1 MLKLSEIKHQASIFL
16 PFPSVENCRLPI
28 IHLLVR
34 RSFDDS
40 SEINFSKSKREG
52 FSNGGGGG
60 EYDSKGKLERRG
72 VSCNSSVFSSAKPNK
87 LTSWHWEQPKQL
99 HPGLAGKG
107 TAKFLLLLIV
117 FSLFVPV
124 CCTRTHTHTH
134 THREPLLKRYVIYLI
149 GDSPPSAK

>member
-60 EYDSKGKLERRG
+60 GIRFEREVGEEGGKL
-72 VSCNSSVFSSAKPNK
+72 
-87 LTSWHWEQPKQL
+87 
-99 HPGLAGKG
+99 
-107 TAKFLLLLIV
+107 
-117 FSLFVPV
+117 
-124 CCTRTHTHTH
+124 
-134 THREPLLKRYVIYLI
+134 
-149 GDSPPSAK
+149 

>member
-40 SEINFSKSKREG
+40 SEINFSKSKRKG

-60 EYDSKGKLERRG
+60 IRFEREVGEEGSKL
-72 VSCNSSVFSSAKPNK
+72 
-87 LTSWHWEQPKQL
+87 
-99 HPGLAGKG
+99 
-107 TAKFLLLLIV
+107 
-117 FSLFVPV
+117 
-124 CCTRTHTHTH
+124 
-134 THREPLLKRYVIYLI
+134 
-149 GDSPPSAK
+149 